1 MVWGGGGGASG
12 LAPSRRMFVLGGDGG
27 GVMIVGS
34 FLVRFFPAGLA
45 NCILLPNLRSND
57 SRDRYVNIA
66 QDLAAA
72 SPAVGLASS
81 V

>member
-1 MVWGGGGGASG
+1 MVSVGGGASG
-12 LAPSRRMFVLGGDGG
+12 LLPSRRMFVLGGEGG
-27 GVMIVGS
+27 GVMILES
-34 FLVRFFPAGLA
+34 FLVRFFAPVTG
-45 NCILLPNLRSND
+45 CILLPNLRSND

-66 QDLAAA
+66 QDRAAA